1 MSPSR
6 NGVTRGESAASVA
19 AMRNILLAS
28 TLFVAAMSPFSAALA
43 QDAAMPAPAA
53 AAAPAPGALL
63 TPERVFANPS
73 LAGPVARG
81 VSLSPDG
88 ELVAFLRS
96 REDDVDVQDLWAA
109 PTGEGEPFKLI
120 DARALVPDAGEL
132 SEAEKARRERM
143 RISARGVVEY
153 SWDEQG
159 RYILAPLEGDI
170 FLAER
175 EGGNVRRLTETEADE
190 IDAKVSPEGNFVSWV
205 RDQDL
210 VVYDLATNRETAIT
224 DEGEGLI
231 TWATAEFIAQEELD
245 RDTGYW
251 WSPNERYIAL
261 QRTDESTVDI
271 IPRLDITGGGAATV
285 EQRYP
290 RAGRPNA
297 VVELYVH
304 DRERGRRVKVDL
316 GDNADIYLG
325 RVTWSTDGA
334 TLYVQRLSRDQ
345 KTLDLLSV
353 DPATGASRVI
363 LTQRSDA
370 WVPLTHDFKALK
382 DGNFIWSTEETGWR
396 HLYLYDR
403 DGEMIRPITY
413 GPWAVKGLN
422 GVNQDTGE
430 VFFTASFEYAERP
443 EGVTGGH
450 SLCVFPGDRRAMCD
464 VQGEEPTTQRL
475 WRGSMNE
482 TASRFTPVTPGGGW
496 WSASMNGPGTAFVG
510 NYSDLNTPPQ
520 SGLYRAD
527 GTLIR
532 WIEEN
537 RLDESHPYHPYA
549 SRRGEVTYGT
559 LESHGETLV
568 WQMTTPPGFDPSQ
581 TYPVVMQ
588 VYGGP
593 SGGGVR
599 RSWQSSTNQLLTEAG
614 YIVFRL
620 DNRGEGDRSAAFKQA
635 LYLKMGQPEVEDQVL
650 GANYLRT
657 LPFVDDS
664 RIAMMGW
671 SYGGFMSL
679 MAITEPDMGLASAIS
694 GAPPTE
700 WGLYDTAY
708 TERYMSTPEAN
719 REGYAASD
727 VIPRLPNMTGRLL
740 LMHGMADDN
749 VIFENTTRVLN
760 ALQEGSIP
768 FETMLYPGQRHG
780 IRGNPRQLH
789 QWRTYLDFLD
799 RTIGSR
805 APASE
810 LAGQD

>member
-1 MSPSR
+1 
-6 NGVTRGESAASVA
+6 
-19 AMRNILLAS
+19 MRTLLLAS
-28 TLFVAAMSPFSAALA
+28 TILMAAVATPVMAQNAA
-43 QDAAMPAPAA
+43 APAA
-53 AAAPAPGALL
+53 ATAPASNIL
-63 TPERVFANPS
+63 TVERVFSNPS
-73 LAGPVARG
+73 LSGPVARG

-96 REDDVDVQDLWAA
+96 REDDVDVLDLWAA
-109 PTGEGEPFKLI
+109 PVAGGDAFKLI

-143 RISARGVVEY
+143 RISQRGVVEY

-170 FLAER
+170 FLANR
-175 EGGNVRRLTETEADE
+175 ADGSVRRLTETAADE
-190 IDAKVSPEGNFVSWV
+190 IDAKVSPKGQYVSFV
-205 RDQDL
+205 RDQNL
-210 VVYDLATNRETAIT
+210 FVLNLETGAEQAIT
-224 DEGEGLI
+224 TDGKDLI

-251 WSPNERYIAL
+251 WSPDEKYIAL

-271 IPRLDITGGGAATV
+271 IPRLDIAGGGASVV

-297 VVELYVH
+297 VVELFIQDVTT
-304 DRERGRRVKVDL
+304 GNRVQVDL
-316 GDNADIYLG
+316 GENKDIYLG
-325 RVTWSTDGA
+325 RVNWAVDGSVA
-334 TLYVQRLSRDQ
+334 YVQRLSRDQ

-353 DPATGASRVI
+353 DPATGQSRVI
-363 LTQRSDA
+363 ASQTSNA
-370 WVPLTHDFKALK
+370 WVPLTHNFKALK
-382 DGNFIWSTEETGWR
+382 DGNFIWSSEETGWQ
-396 HLYLYDR
+396 HLYLYNK
-403 DGEMIRPITY
+403 DGRRLRAITRGEY
-413 GPWAVKGLN
+413 PVKALN
-422 GVNQDTGE
+422 GVNQETGE
-430 VFFTASFEYAERP
+430 VFFTASMRDGRELPIEQQLFKA
-443 EGVTGGH
+443 
-450 SLCVFPGDRRAMCD
+450 SLRRT
-464 VQGEEPTTQRL
+464 VNPT
-475 WRGSMNE
+475 E
-482 TASRFTPVTPGGGW
+482 VTPRGGW
-496 WSASMNGPGTAFVG
+496 WSASVNGTGTAYVG

-520 SGLYRAD
+520 SALYTMD
-527 GTLIR
+527 GQRVR

-537 RLDESHPYHPYA
+537 KLQPGHPFWPFA
-549 SRRGEVTYGT
+549 ERQQKPEFGT
-559 LESHGETLV
+559 LESDGHTLV
-568 WQMTTPPGFDPSQ
+568 WQMTTPPNFDPRK
-581 TYPVVMQ
+581 TYPVIMQ

-593 SGGGVR
+593 SGGGVKR
-599 RSWQSSTNQLLTEAG
+599 AWQPATTQLLTEAG

-635 LYLKMGQPEVEDQVL
+635 LYLKMGQPEIEDQVL

-657 LPFVDDS
+657 LPYVDAN

-679 MAITEPDMGLASAIS
+679 MALTEPKMGLASAIA

-708 TERYMSTPEAN
+708 TERYMSTPQGN
-719 REGYAASD
+719 VDGYAASD
-727 VIPRLPNMTGRLL
+727 VNNRLDNLTGRLL

-760 ALQEGSIP
+760 ALQEKSIP

-780 IRGNPRQLH
+780 IRGNDRQLH

-799 RTIGSR
+799 RTIGTR
-805 APASE
+805 AE
-810 LAGQD
+810 TGGQ

>member
-1 MSPSR
+1 MT
-6 NGVTRGESAASVA
+6 GQASASSVA

-28 TLFVAAMSPFSAALA
+28 TLLVATLTPL
-43 QDAAMPAPAA
+43 AA
-53 AAAPAPGALL
+53 AIAQEAPGTAIL
-63 TPERVFANPS
+63 TPERVFADPALS
-73 LAGPVARG
+73 GPVAKG

-159 RYILAPLEGDI
+159 RYILAPLEGDV

-175 EGGNVRRLTETEADE
+175 EGGAVRRLTETEADE
-190 IDAKVSPEGNFVSWV
+190 IDAKVSPDGNFVSWV

-210 VVYDLATNRETAIT
+210 VVYDLASGRETGIT
-224 DEGEGLI
+224 TDGDGLI
-231 TWATAEFIAQEELD
+231 TWATAEFIAQEEMD

-251 WSPNERYIAL
+251 WSPDERYIAL
-261 QRTDESTVDI
+261 QRTDESPVDV
-271 IPRLDITGGGAATV
+271 IPRLDITGGGATVV

-304 DRERGRRVKVDL
+304 DRESGRRTKVDL
-316 GDNADIYLG
+316 GENADIYLARVNWSADG
-325 RVTWSTDGA
+325 R
-334 TLYVQRLSRDQ
+334 TLYVQRQSRDQ

-370 WVPLTHDFKALK
+370 WVPLSHDFKALESG
-382 DGNFIWSTEETGWR
+382 DFIWSSQESGWK

-403 DGEMIRPITY
+403 DGRLIRPITRGDY
-413 GPWAVKGLN
+413 AVKSLN
-422 GVNQDTGE
+422 GVNQQTGE
-430 VFFTASFEYAERP
+430 VFFTASMRDGRELPIEQQLFRA
-443 EGVTGGH
+443 
-450 SLCVFPGDRRAMCD
+450 SLTDTV
-464 VQGEEPTTQRL
+464 EPV
-475 WRGSMNE
+475 
-482 TASRFTPVTPGGGW
+482 AVTPAGGW
-496 WSASMNGPGTAFVG
+496 WSASMNKTGTAYVG
-510 NYSDLNTPPQ
+510 NYSDPATPPQ

-527 GTLIR
+527 GTFIR

-537 RLDESHPYHPYA
+537 RLDADHPYYPYA
-549 SRRGEVTYGT
+549 SRRQTPRFGT

-568 WQMTTPPGFDPSQ
+568 WQMTTPPGFDPSKQ
-581 TYPVVMQ
+581 YPVVMQ

-599 RSWQSSTNQLLTEAG
+599 QAWQPITNQLLTEAG

-620 DNRGEGDRSAAFKQA
+620 DNRGEGDRSAAFKEA
-635 LYLKMGQPEVEDQVL
+635 LYLKMGQPEIEDQVL

-657 LPFVDDS
+657 LPFVDDD

-671 SYGGFMSL
+671 SYGGFMTL
-679 MAITEPDMGLASAIS
+679 MALTEPEMGLAAGLA

-700 WGLYDTAY
+700 WSLYDTHY
-708 TERYMSTPEAN
+708 TERFMSTPEAN
-719 REGYAASD
+719 AEGYAASD

-740 LMHGMADDN
+740 LLHGMADDN
-749 VIFENTTRVLN
+749 VIFENTTRVIN
-760 ALQEGSIP
+760 ALQENSQP
-768 FETMLYPGQRHG
+768 FEMMLYPGQRHG
-780 IRGNPRQLH
+780 VRGNPRQLQ

-805 APASE
+805 APAE
-810 LAGQD
+810 

>member
-1 MSPSR
+1 
-6 NGVTRGESAASVA
+6 
-19 AMRNILLAS
+19 MRNILLAS
-28 TLFVAAMSPFSAALA
+28 TLLVATLSPFTAAMAQQAA
-43 QDAAMPAPAA
+43 PAPAA
-53 AAAPAPGALL
+53 APAESAIL

-73 LAGPVARG
+73 LAGPVAKG

-170 FLAER
+170 FLATR
-175 EGGNVRRLTETEADE
+175 ADGSVRRLTETEADE
-190 IDAKVSPEGNFVSWV
+190 IDAKVSPRGNFVSWV

-210 VVYDLATNRETAIT
+210 VVYDLSTNTETAIT
-224 DEGEGLI
+224 SDGDGLK

-251 WSPNERYIAL
+251 WSPTERYIAL
-261 QRTDESTVDI
+261 QHTDEATVDI
-271 IPRLDITGGGAATV
+271 IPRLDITGTGATTV

-304 DRERGRRVKVDL
+304 DRETGQRVKVDL
-316 GDNADIYLG
+316 GSNTDIYLA
-325 RVTWSTDGA
+325 RVNWSSDGSI
-334 TLYVQRLSRDQ
+334 LYVQRLSRDQ

-363 LTQRSDA
+363 VTQRSDA
-370 WVPLTHDFKALK
+370 WVPLSHDFRAL
-382 DGNFIWSTEETGWR
+382 DNGNFIWSSEETGWK
-396 HLYLYDR
+396 HLYLFNR
-403 DGEMIRPITY
+403 DGRRIRAITQGQY
-413 GPWAVKGLN
+413 PVKGLAGIN
-422 GVNQDTGE
+422 PRTGD
-430 VFFTASFEYAERP
+430 VFFTASMRDGQELPIEQQLFRA
-443 EGVTGGH
+443 
-450 SLCVFPGDRRAMCD
+450 SLRRTM
-464 VQGEEPTTQRL
+464 
-475 WRGSMNE
+475 
-482 TASRFTPVTPGGGW
+482 TPVAITPAGGW
-496 WSASMNGPGTAFVG
+496 WGASMNRTGTAFVG
-510 NYSDLNTPPQ
+510 TYSDLNTPSQ
-520 SGLYRAD
+520 SALYRAD
-527 GTLIR
+527 GTRIR

-537 RLDESHPYHPYA
+537 RLEPGHPYYPFA
-549 SRRGEVTYGT
+549 GRRGNVTFGT

-568 WQMTTPPGFDPSQ
+568 WQMTTPPGFDPSR

-593 SGGGVR
+593 SGGGVKR
-599 RSWQSSTNQLLTEAG
+599 AWQGSTNQLLTEAG

-635 LYLKMGQPEVEDQVL
+635 LYLRMGQPEIEDQVL
-650 GANYLRT
+650 AADYLRT
-657 LPFVDDS
+657 LPFVDDD

-671 SYGGFMSL
+671 SYGGFMTL
-679 MAITEPDMGLASAIS
+679 MAATEPRMGLAGALA

-719 REGYAASD
+719 VEGYAASD
-727 VIPRLPNMTGRLL
+727 VIPRLPNLTGRLL

-749 VIFENTTRVLN
+749 VILENSTRVIN
-760 ALQEGSIP
+760 ALQQNSQP
-768 FETMLYPGQRHG
+768 FELMLYPGQRHG
-780 IRGNPRQLH
+780 VRGNERQLQ

-799 RTIGSR
+799 RTIGTRSHT
-805 APASE
+805 AE
-810 LAGQD
+810 

>member
-1 MSPSR
+1 
-6 NGVTRGESAASVA
+6 
-19 AMRNILLAS
+19 MRNILLAS
-28 TLFVAAMSPFSAALA
+28 TLLVATLSPFTAAMAQQAA
-43 QDAAMPAPAA
+43 PAPAA
-53 AAAPAPGALL
+53 APAESAIL

-73 LAGPVARG
+73 LAGPVAKG

-170 FLAER
+170 FLATR
-175 EGGNVRRLTETEADE
+175 ADGSVRRLTETEADE
-190 IDAKVSPEGNFVSWV
+190 IDAKVSPRGNFVSWV

-210 VVYDLATNRETAIT
+210 VVYDLSTNTETAIT
-224 DEGEGLI
+224 SDGDGLK

-251 WSPNERYIAL
+251 WSPTERYIAL
-261 QRTDESTVDI
+261 QHTDESTVDI
-271 IPRLDITGGGAATV
+271 IPRLDITGTGATTV

-304 DRERGRRVKVDL
+304 DRETGQRVKVDL
-316 GDNADIYLG
+316 GADADIYLA
-325 RVTWSTDGA
+325 RVNWSSDGSI
-334 TLYVQRLSRDQ
+334 LYVQRLSRDQ

-363 LTQRSDA
+363 VTQRSDA
-370 WVPLTHDFKALK
+370 WVPLSHDFRALEN
-382 DGNFIWSTEETGWR
+382 GNFIWSSEETGWK
-396 HLYLYDR
+396 HLYLFNR
-403 DGEMIRPITY
+403 DGRRIRAITQGQY
-413 GPWAVKGLN
+413 PVKGLAGIN
-422 GVNQDTGE
+422 PRTGD
-430 VFFTASFEYAERP
+430 VFFTASMRDGQELPIEQQLFRA
-443 EGVTGGH
+443 
-450 SLCVFPGDRRAMCD
+450 SLRRTM
-464 VQGEEPTTQRL
+464 
-475 WRGSMNE
+475 
-482 TASRFTPVTPGGGW
+482 TPVAITPAGGW
-496 WSASMNGPGTAFVG
+496 WGASMNRTGTAFVG
-510 NYSDLNTPPQ
+510 TYSDLDTPSQ
-520 SGLYRAD
+520 SALYRAD
-527 GTLIR
+527 GTRIR

-537 RLDESHPYHPYA
+537 RLEPGHPYYPFA
-549 SRRGEVTYGT
+549 GRRGNVTFGT

-568 WQMTTPPGFDPSQ
+568 WQMTTPPGFDPSR

-593 SGGGVR
+593 SGGGVKR
-599 RSWQSSTNQLLTEAG
+599 AWQGSTNQLLTEAG

-635 LYLKMGQPEVEDQVL
+635 LYLRMGQPEIEDQVL
-650 GANYLRT
+650 AANYLRS
-657 LPFVDDS
+657 LPYVDDQ

-671 SYGGFMSL
+671 SYGGFMTL
-679 MAITEPDMGLASAIS
+679 MAATEPRMGLAGALA

-719 REGYAASD
+719 VEGYAASD
-727 VIPRLPNMTGRLL
+727 VIPRLPNLTGRLL

-749 VIFENTTRVLN
+749 VILENSTRVIN
-760 ALQEGSIP
+760 ALQQNSQP
-768 FETMLYPGQRHG
+768 FELMLYPGQRHG
-780 IRGNPRQLH
+780 VRGNERQLQ

-799 RTIGSR
+799 RTIGTRSHT
-805 APASE
+805 AE
-810 LAGQD
+810 

>member
-1 MSPSR
+1 MRCRAVRTEQVGMTKADFAS
-6 NGVTRGESAASVA
+6 SVA
-19 AMRNILLAS
+19 VMRNILLAS
-28 TLFVAAMSPFSAALA
+28 TLFLAAQSPFTAAQA
-43 QDAAMPAPAA
+43 QSVPQTADPAV
-53 AAAPAPGALL
+53 L

-73 LAGPVARG
+73 LAGPVAKG

-96 REDDVDVQDLWAA
+96 REDDVDVLDLWAA
-109 PTGEGEPFKLI
+109 PTGAGEPFKLI

-159 RYILAPLEGDI
+159 RYILAPLEGDV

-175 EGGNVRRLTETEADE
+175 PDNAGGGGNVRRLTETEADE
-190 IDAKVSPEGNFVSWV
+190 IDAKVSPKGNFVSFV

-210 VVYDLATNRETAIT
+210 VVLDLNGDRETAVTT
-224 DEGEGLI
+224 DGDGLI
-231 TWATAEFIAQEELD
+231 TWATAEFIAQEEMD

-251 WSPNERYIAL
+251 WSPDERFIAL
-261 QRTDESTVDI
+261 QRTDESPVDI
-271 IPRLDITGGGAATV
+271 VPRLDITGGGASVV

-297 VVELYVH
+297 IVELYVH
-304 DRERGRRVKVDL
+304 DRETGERVKVDL
-316 GDNADIYLG
+316 GGNTDIYLARVNWSADG
-325 RVTWSTDGA
+325 R
-334 TLYVQRLSRDQ
+334 TLYVQRESRDQ

-363 LTQRSDA
+363 LTQTSDA
-370 WVPLTHDFKALK
+370 WVSLSHDFKALET
-382 DGNFIWSTEETGWR
+382 GNFIWASEETGWK

-403 DGEMIRPITY
+403 DGRQLRAITN
-413 GPWAVKGLN
+413 GDWPVKSLD
-422 GVNQDTGE
+422 GVNQQTGE
-430 VFFTASFEYAERP
+430 VFFTASMRDGRELPIEQQMFR
-443 EGVTGGH
+443 T
-450 SLCVFPGDRRAMCD
+450 SLNG
-464 VQGEEPTTQRL
+464 
-475 WRGSMNE
+475 
-482 TASRFTPVTPGGGW
+482 TAAPVAVTPGGGW
-496 WSASMNGPGTAFVG
+496 WAASMNRTGTAYVG
-510 NYSDLNTPPQ
+510 NYSDLDTPPQ

-527 GTLIR
+527 GTFVR

-537 RLDESHPYHPYA
+537 ALDADHPFFPYA
-549 SRRGEVTYGT
+549 SRLQTPSFGT

-568 WQMTTPPGFDPSQ
+568 WQMTTPPGFDPSKQ
-581 TYPVVMQ
+581 YPVVMQ

-599 RSWQSSTNQLLTEAG
+599 RSWQSEKNQLLTEAG

-620 DNRGEGDRSAAFKQA
+620 DNRGEGYRSAAFKQA
-635 LYLKMGQPEVEDQVL
+635 LHLKMGQPEIEDQVL
-650 GANYLRT
+650 AADYLRS
-657 LPFVDDS
+657 LPYVDDD

-679 MAITEPDMGLASAIS
+679 MALTEPKMGLAAAAA

-700 WGLYDTAY
+700 WSLYDTHY

-719 REGYAASD
+719 AEGYAASD
-727 VIPRLPNMTGRLL
+727 AIPRLPNMTGRLL

-749 VIFENTTRVLN
+749 VILENSTRVIN
-760 ALQEGSIP
+760 ALQENSQP
-768 FETMLYPGQRHG
+768 FELMLYPGQRHG
-780 IRGNPRQLH
+780 VRGNERQLQ
-789 QWRTYLDFLD
+789 QWRTYLDFFD
-799 RTIGSR
+799 RTIGARSHG
-805 APASE
+805 AE
-810 LAGQD
+810 